1 MVKPLWTFADTL
13 DAGAALDA
21 LLSFTT
27 TATDR
32 TYGAY
37 GRVGGSRV
45 NRRTHDAVMVAAHVS
60 GWGTPQITQGG
71 LNNSAVKASAKTHDG
86 LDVVDVGSRGR
97 TRSEIFDFVEA
108 GMDCGI
114 IFFVRGT
121 PWDSIDDGM
130 VEHLHG
136 VMVGAQHA
144 HRDARAQI
152 YSTRY
157 GYAHGGGGLGG
168 APWYRW
174 FGPARKPLVEWADSR
189 CNPANGW
196 RP

>member
-1 MVKPLWTFADTL
+1 MAKPLWTFADTL
-13 DAGAALDA
+13 DADAALA
-21 LLSFTT
+21 TLLPFAA
-27 TATDR
+27 TASHK

-37 GRVGGSRV
+37 GWIRGSRV
-45 NRRTHDAVMVAAHVS
+45 NQRTHDAVVVAARVS
-60 GWGTPQITQGG
+60 GWGTPEITQGG
-71 LNNSAVKASAKTHDG
+71 LNNSSVKASAKTHDG
-86 LDVVDVGSRGR
+86 LDVVDVRSRGR
-97 TRSEIFDFVEA
+97 KRPDIFDYVEA

-114 IFFVRGT
+114 IFFIRGT
-121 PWDSIDDGM
+121 PWDRIDDGM

-144 HRDARAQI
+144 HPDARAQI

-168 APWYRW
+168 APSYRW
-174 FGPARKPLVEWADSR
+174 FGPARRPLVEWADSSN
-189 CNPANGW
+189 NPANGW